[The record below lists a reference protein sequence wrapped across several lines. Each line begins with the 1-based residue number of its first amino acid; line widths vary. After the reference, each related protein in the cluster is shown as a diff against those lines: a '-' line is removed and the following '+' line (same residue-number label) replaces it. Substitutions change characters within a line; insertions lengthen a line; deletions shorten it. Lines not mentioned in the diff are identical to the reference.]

1 MLALGFA
8 FGWLCRWQLWLHRH
22 LHLAQLLWVM
32 KVHGLRHV
40 RAHLRATEAYG
51 LLVGH
56 VQLRPTWLHTRL
68 QLMRMLV
75 LMLVLMLQMPL
86 LALAA
91 LSLPGLGVRFAQARR
106 CGGRSWTCV
115 QFRLRPLAVP
125 ADGST
130 ALPATHVFILIRI
143 VLALVCCLTFVVIVV
158 PCLIIIIVIIILIT
172 LL

>member
-8 FGWLCRWQLWLHRH
+8 FGWLYRWQLCRH

-40 RAHLRATEAYG
+40 RPHLRATEAYG

-75 LMLVLMLQMPL
+75 RMLMLVRVPL

-106 CGGRSWTCV
+106 CAGRSWTCI

-143 VLALVCCLTFVVIVV
+143 VLALVCCLRFVVIVV
-158 PCLIIIIVIIILIT
+158 PCLVIIIIVIIILIT
-172 LL
+172 LH